1 MTRRKAVYSTTS
13 ALADAQRFV
22 RRWENRR
29 IKAGSAWRDKS
40 GELRWYQPHG
50 FTQGVSVPQSCF
62 MPRREAVAA

>member
-40 GELRWYQPHG
+40 GELR
-50 FTQGVSVPQSCF
+50 
-62 MPRREAVAA
+62 